1 MPMNTSSG
9 FAVNTLRKARELEDD
24 KMSVILKQRTCRD
37 DDWKALPDGHAD
49 ATFLVGPEGGKISDE
64 TAIALGLVDGWL
76 PESDGAKE
84 AKKHHDK
91 ESKGP
96 RPDKTGRRKARG
108 GTPLAQPK
116 EKPELLAD
124 AIGAMVAEV
133 TAAGEEGGQ
142 NAADEVTQKLFT
154 HDKKP
159 DSRVLAARLE
169 DNVSAAERD
178 DAWEA
183 YQLAHPEDFFGGD
196 YSQEG
201 NEESDE
207 ENPPE
212 QVKFGGEENPPD
224 AGDEGGSDETKNAG
238 GPDDI
243 I

>member
-1 MPMNTSSG
+1 MNTSSE
-9 FAVNTLRKARELEDD
+9 FAVNTLRQAQEQEED

-37 DDWKALPDGHAD
+37 DDMKALPDGHAS

-64 TAIALGLVDGWL
+64 TSIALGLVDGWL
-76 PESDGAKE
+76 PDSDGAKE

-96 RPDKTGRRKARG
+96 RADKTGRRKARG

-116 EKPELLAD
+116 EKSELLVD
-124 AIGAMVAEV
+124 AIGSMIAEV
-133 TAAGEEGGQ
+133 KAAGEEGGT

-178 DAWEA
+178 EAWEA
-183 YQLAHPEDFFGGD
+183 WGLANPDMLFAAAAN
-196 YSQEG
+196 QEG
-201 NEESDE
+201 DEGSDE
-207 ENPPE
+207 ENS
-212 QVKFGGEENPPD
+212 PD
-224 AGDEGGSDETKNAG
+224 ATAPSVVFGDEGGSDEPEDAAL
-238 GPDDI
+238 PDDVL
-243 I
+243 

>member
-9 FAVNTLRKARELEDD
+9 FTVNTLRQARELEDD

-37 DDWKALPDGHAD
+37 DNWKALPEGHGD

-76 PESDGAKE
+76 PDSDGAKE

-96 RPDKTGRRKARG
+96 RADKTGRRKPRG
-108 GTPLAQPK
+108 GTPLAKPK

-124 AIGAMVAEV
+124 AIGSMVAEV

-142 NAADEVTQKLFT
+142 NAADEVMQKLFT
-154 HDKKP
+154 HDKIP

-178 DAWEA
+178 EAWEA
-183 YQLAHPEDFFGGD
+183 YQLAHPYFDWVD
-196 YSQEG
+196 KD
-201 NEESDE
+201 NRESSGE
-207 ENPPE
+207 SGEANPPE
-212 QVKFGGEENPPD
+212 DGG
-224 AGDEGGSDETKNAG
+224 EGGSDETKDTS